1 MTSKST
7 IIESWLEE
15 ELENEDCALDGNF
28 SDVEDIDDDFVLA
41 QEVGSDSEI
50 DGDDINLDEDCVGP
64 QAETDSLGIYT
75 SDDEVPLA
83 QVRSRPRKKNYLGK
97 NRFRWSP
104 APPSSRTRTLQHNIV
119 QQKEGIQPA
128 YKSVI
133 TSSSSEIDIWNQFIT
148 NELLEQI
155 VLHTNEKI
163 RAMRPHYKKQ
173 SCVQDLDAV
182 ELSSKVNGSQ
192 VLLCV

>member
-41 QEVGSDSEI
+41 QEVGSHSEI

-64 QAETDSLGIYT
+64 QAETDSLGIYI

-83 QVRSRPRKKNYLGK
+83 QVQER
-97 NRFRWSP
+97 
-104 APPSSRTRTLQHNIV
+104 RTIWETIVFVGLQHRLQVEHGLCNTILCN
-119 QQKEGIQPA
+119 KKRAYNQP
-128 YKSVI
+128 
-133 TSSSSEIDIWNQFIT
+133 
-148 NELLEQI
+148 
-155 VLHTNEKI
+155 
-163 RAMRPHYKKQ
+163 M
-173 SCVQDLDAV
+173 
-182 ELSSKVNGSQ
+182 KV
-192 VLLCV
+192 

>member
-1 MTSKST
+1 MTSKIT

-119 QQKEGIQPA
+119 Q
-128 YKSVI
+128 
-133 TSSSSEIDIWNQFIT
+133 
-148 NELLEQI
+148 
-155 VLHTNEKI
+155 H
-163 RAMRPHYKKQ
+163 H
-173 SCVQDLDAV
+173 
-182 ELSSKVNGSQ
+182 
-192 VLLCV
+192 